1 MEMEKKHMESGKN
14 GKKSLKNMEME
25 KLKYGNGKIEKLR
38 KKIKKNGGNGK
49 KKFEKII
56 EEKIFFSRKK
66 IILQNILCQN
76 KLFYGIFTIIV
87 TTRFI
92 FKNFKKVGKVS
103 KIDDSCFK

>member
-1 MEMEKKHMESGKN
+1 
-14 GKKSLKNMEME
+14 MEME

-66 IILQNILCQN
+66 
-76 KLFYGIFTIIV
+76 K
-87 TTRFI
+87 FI
-92 FKNFKKVGKVS
+92 W
-103 KIDDSCFK
+103 